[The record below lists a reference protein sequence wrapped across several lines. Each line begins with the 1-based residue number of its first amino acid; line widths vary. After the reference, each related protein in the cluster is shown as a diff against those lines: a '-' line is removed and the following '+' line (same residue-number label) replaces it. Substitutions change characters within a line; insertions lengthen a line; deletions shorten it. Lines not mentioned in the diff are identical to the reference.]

1 MSETNR
7 PPTPARQHA
16 QRDGYQCWY
25 YGGWVSRA
33 TVHRGGQSV
42 VVYEQQEPF
51 VLPKGADAPFAVS
64 QTEFEGPDLPRF
76 SVTLD
81 DPEHAVKRIEV
92 VLWREGEDR
101 NPETVREA
109 PASDGDDDLLIL
121 ENTPLTCPPFC

>member
-1 MSETNR
+1 
-7 PPTPARQHA
+7 
-16 QRDGYQCWY
+16 
-25 YGGWVSRA
+25 
-33 TVHRGGQSV
+33 VHRGGQSV